1 MIFPLIQ
8 NECYCSTKKSF
19 KKTTYNSNVLF
30 NLPQMK
36 HIQSGILTKMNA
48 MILSICS
55 LINNDENFDLYYD
68 NIYKKNQLIIL
79 VRIKSD
85 KIG

>member
-1 MIFPLIQ
+1 
-8 NECYCSTKKSF
+8 
-19 KKTTYNSNVLF
+19 
-30 NLPQMK
+30 MK